1 MQSRGQKVAAT
12 VSPRFRPHP
21 AAGSMQGGAEME
33 CNMASVSHA
42 GLSGS
47 SVDALRS
54 EAFESRRNMVRLVGL
69 VLAAASLAAC
79 AQSNVASRN
88 SGFAPPTRQAALHRE
103 APRVEAP
110 RVSVVRRQAPAP
122 EHLALAKPGS
132 DHLGM
137 AKPSGGGGVASF
149 YSYDTETA
157 SGEKF
162 NPNELTAAHPTLPF
176 GTKLRV
182 TNTTTGRSVTVRVND
197 RGPYVPGRVVDVSY
211 SAAQA
216 LGMVR
221 SGVANV
227 KLDVVQ

>member
-1 MQSRGQKVAAT
+1 
-12 VSPRFRPHP
+12 
-21 AAGSMQGGAEME
+21 
-33 CNMASVSHA
+33 MASVSHA
-42 GLSGS
+42 GISGI

-54 EAFESRRNMVRLVGL
+54 AAVAHRGNIIRGVALT
-69 VLAAASLAAC
+69 LAAASLAAC

-88 SGFAPPTRQAALHRE
+88 SAFAPSTRQAALHRD
-103 APRVEAP
+103 AP
-110 RVSVVRRQAPAP
+110 RVSVVRRRAPAPDHLALAKPTP
-122 EHLALAKPGS
+122 EHLALAKPTS
-132 DHLGM
+132 
-137 AKPSGGGGVASF
+137 GGGVASF

-162 NPNELTAAHPTLPF
+162 DPNELTAAHPTLPF

-182 TNTTTGRSVTVRVND
+182 TNTSTGRSVTVRVND

-221 SGVANV
+221 SGTANV